1 MDFQMIVLIGIFSL
15 WMIYQITLLIFAKKK
30 EIYNLIVLL
39 LFGGVFG
46 FIYLTNQES
55 ENLKNYVFYAF
66 ILYLGIK
73 VLIRGL
79 SAKFKRKISE
89 IEYDNM
95 EETIEEINLSSELL
109 RKRFISTIE
118 ILYEGISFRDSD
130 GSIFG
135 SDKYIKYLG
144 IRSNN
149 FDVYEFEE
157 KVHKDD
163 LNVYKNALEKTTKKR
178 PVYRVDYRIKNNG
191 KIIWIKE
198 VGKRI
203 GIEKKVS
210 YISVIKPLDIKLFP
224 ETEIDVLNGLPNYR
238 NMYDELQEISR
249 NKMPYN
255 LVIIKLSNV
264 PNINDKFGR
273 DVGDLMMGEF
283 LRKLQFNF
291 IKEEGVIFRIT
302 GITFGVIFKDDKKF
316 EFLERALGNTGELLN
331 VSMVFGGITQTLYPN
346 LGIAESPYHKKT
358 PDQMIEEAMTA
369 LNISLKENTNSNYC
383 FYDRI

>member
-1 MDFQMIVLIGIFSL
+1 MDFQLIVLTGIFSL
-15 WMIYQITLLIFAKKK
+15 WIIYQITLLIFAKKK
-30 EIYNLIVLL
+30 EIYNLIILL
-39 LFGGVFG
+39 LFAGVFG
-46 FIYLTNQES
+46 FIYLTNRDS
-55 ENLKNYVFYAF
+55 ENLNNYVFYAL
-66 ILYLGIK
+66 ILYLGISI
-73 VLIRGL
+73 LIRGL
-79 SAKFKRKISE
+79 QAKFRRKISE

-135 SDKYIKYLG
+135 SDKYIKYMG

-163 LNVYKNALEKTTKKR
+163 LNVYKNALEKTTKKK

-191 KIIWIKE
+191 KITWIKE

-203 GIEKKVS
+203 VIEKKVS

-224 ETEIDVLNGLPNYR
+224 ETEIDVLNGLPNSR

-249 NKMPYN
+249 NKLPYN

-264 PNINDKFGR
+264 PNINEKFGR

>member
-66 ILYLGIK
+66 ILYLGIM